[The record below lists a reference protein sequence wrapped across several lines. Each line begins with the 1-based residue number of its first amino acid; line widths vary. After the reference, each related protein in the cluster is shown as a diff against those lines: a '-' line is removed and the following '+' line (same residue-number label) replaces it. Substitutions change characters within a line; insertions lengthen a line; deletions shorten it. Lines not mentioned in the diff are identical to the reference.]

1 MEGRMTSADRIDF
14 GNSKR
19 FLISGGTGFIGSA
32 LCRTLLQQGH
42 VLTVLTRQGSK
53 AAAHFGDQGGSK
65 LRCISSCAELAASE
79 SFDVV
84 VNLAGA
90 PVVGPPW
97 TEGRR
102 KMLLDSR
109 LGTTQQLLDYVQRCG
124 QKPALWL
131 QASAIGYYG
140 SDSMQTCDESTPAGQ
155 GFAAELCRRWEEQ
168 TEVLAALG
176 VRRVVLRFGLVFGRA
191 GGSFPP
197 LALPFRFGLGSVIG
211 SGEQTF
217 AWVHLDDVLGAM
229 AWAVRHTELSGAFN
243 VVGPEAVSYRGF
255 ARQLGRVLRRPVFL
269 RVPQFVL
276 RLLLGEMSLML
287 THGPRIV
294 PQRLQD
300 AGYSFRFATL
310 DAALHD
316 LT

>member
-1 MEGRMTSADRIDF
+1 MTHADRIDF

-19 FLISGGTGFIGSA
+19 FLVSGGTGFIGSA
-32 LCRTLLQQGH
+32 LCRSLLQQGH
-42 VLTVLTRQGSK
+42 VVTVLTRQTAK
-53 AAAHFGDQGGSK
+53 ASERFAGK
-65 LRCISSCAELAASE
+65 LRCIASCTELTAHD

-97 TEGRR
+97 TEARR
-102 KMLLDSR
+102 KVLLASR
-109 LGTTQQLLDYVQRCG
+109 LGTTQQLLDYVQRCE

-140 SDSMQTCDESTPAGQ
+140 SDSEQTCDEDAPAGQ
-155 GFAAELCRRWEEQ
+155 GFAADLCRRWEEQ
-168 TEVLAALG
+168 TSQLSALG
-176 VRRVVLRFGLVFGRA
+176 IRRVVLRFGLVFGRS

-211 SGEQTF
+211 SGAQTL

-229 AWAVRHTELSGAFN
+229 AWGVRHTELSGVFN
-243 VVGPEAVSYRGF
+243 LVAPDPVSYRDF
-255 ARQLGRVLRRPVFL
+255 ARQLGSVLRRPVFL

-276 RLLLGEMSLML
+276 RLLLGEMAQML

-294 PQRLQD
+294 PRRLQE
-300 AGYSFRFATL
+300 AGYQFRFATL
-310 DAALHD
+310 DAALRD